1 MKKIILLATFCLS
14 ACVSAP
20 QTKAPADQFFE
31 RMSILCGKSFRGK
44 MIAGNESDTS
54 FATADLQ
61 AHARECSANEIRIAF
76 DVGEDRS
83 RTWIITRT
91 DSGLRLKHR
100 HMLKDGTE
108 DPVSQ
113 YGGDTSAE
121 GTAARQEFPVDAFS
135 KAMFTKEGRTVSN
148 TNVWAFEVE
157 PGQSL
162 VYELA
167 RPGRLFRVS
176 FDLANPLAGGNK

>member
-1 MKKIILLATFCLS
+1 MKHILI
-14 ACVSAP
+14 VSIFA
-20 QTKAPADQFFE
+20 
-31 RMSILCGKSFRGK
+31 LGGC
-44 MIAGNESDTS
+44 
-54 FATADLQ
+54 ATADNRISAADMFFQNITSMCGQSFAGRLVAGDATDASFANADMR
-61 AHARECSANEIRIAF
+61 AHARECSANEVRIAF

-113 YGGDTSAE
+113 YGGDTILAGSAM
-121 GTAARQEFPVDAFS
+121 RQEFPADEYS
-135 KAMFTKEGRTVSN
+135 KMMFTKEGRTVSN
-148 TNVWAFEVE
+148 SNIWAFEIE
-157 PGQSL
+157 PKRTMT
-162 VYELA
+162 YELA

-176 FDLANPLAGGNK
+176 FDLGKPLSGATE

>member
-1 MKKIILLATFCLS
+1 MIKLLVLVAFGLGG
-14 ACVSAP
+14 CVSTS
-20 QTKAPADQFFE
+20 QSADPRDGFFQ
-31 RMSILCGKSFRGK
+31 RMSTLCGKSFSGK
-44 MIAGNESDTS
+44 MIAGNESDAS
-54 FATADLQ
+54 FAAADLQ
-61 AHARECSANEIRIAF
+61 AHVRECSSKEIRIAF
-76 DVGEDRS
+76 DVGGDRS

-91 DSGLRLKHR
+91 DNGLRLKHR

-113 YGGDTSAE
+113 YGGDTSSA
-121 GTAARQEFPVDAFS
+121 GMPARQEFPVDAFS
-135 KAMFTKEGRTVSN
+135 KAMFTKEGRSVSN
-148 TNVWAFEVE
+148 NNVWAFEVE

-176 FDLANPLAGGNK
+176 FDLGKPIAGGNK